1 MTIILLRHAQAGSRS
16 SWRGDDLLRPLTKDG
31 RRQAADLVE
40 VLSAIPIESIRSSPY
55 LRCMETVAP
64 IAARLGLPVVSDA
77 SLAEGHTMAGLDVV
91 RSLVG
96 DSVVLCSHGDLIPH
110 ILNAL
115 VTSDGIDLGRS
126 PRCQKGSIWLLEP
139 VGEGGCFGLAT
150 YIAPPA
156 GR

>member
-16 SWRGDDLLRPLTKDG
+16 SWRGDDLVRPLTRDG
-31 RRQAADLVE
+31 RRQAADLVD
-40 VLSAIPIESIRSSPY
+40 VLAEIPVESIRSSPY

-64 IAARLGLPVVSDA
+64 IAARLGLPVISDG

-91 RSLVG
+91 RSLAG
-96 DSVVLCSHGDLIPH
+96 DTVVLCSHGDLIPN

-115 VTSDGIDLGRS
+115 ATSDGIDLGRS
-126 PRCQKGSIWLLEP
+126 PRCQKSSIWLLEP
-139 VGEGGCFGLAT
+139 VGDAGRFGLAT
-150 YIAPPA
+150 YIAPPS

>member
-1 MTIILLRHAQAGSRS
+1 MTIILVRHAQAGSRS
-16 SWRGDDLLRPLTKDG
+16 SWRGDDLVRPLTREG

-40 VLSAIPIESIRSSPY
+40 VLAEIPIESIRSSPY

-64 IAARLGLPVVSDA
+64 IAARLGLPVISDA

-91 RSLVG
+91 RSAAA
-96 DSVVLCSHGDLIPH
+96 DTVVMCFHGDVIPNV
-110 ILNAL
+110 LNAL
-115 VTSDGIDLGRS
+115 ATSDGLDLGRS

-139 VGEGGCFGLAT
+139 IGDDARFGLAT
-150 YIAPPA
+150 YIPPPS